1 MSFALLVEAKS
12 FFALSAWVSKFIRMY
27 LHVSAEI
34 ALVGAF
40 FVASFDAA
48 LPFLPMCV
56 QMSIEV
62 GISYEASVA
71 LLALE
76 VAVRLFILMRFQF
89 TFKMKGFWAL
99 VALIVT
105 IEVCVGV
112 PNEGIWCIVLFAANI
127 A

>member
-1 MSFALLVEAKS
+1 
-12 FFALSAWVSKFIRMY
+12 MY

-62 GISYEASVA
+62 SISYEASVA

-76 VAVRLFILMRFQF
+76 VAVRFQF
-89 TFKMKGFWAL
+89 TFKMKGFRAL

-105 IEVCVGV
+105 IEVRVGV